1 MPTDLTP
8 TPTCAPRSPLRFSPA
23 SGRAFA
29 AQVFTASL
37 YRETHPL
44 SDWFFNPWTGS
55 RRPAAEV
62 EADPQGLKLEPPSH
76 DPGTTSPP
84 TPATTEAGTATQE
97 PGATDH
103 EPASTSSPTPCAA
116 PSAMN
121 AVLSSLGAAVAEVN
135 ALTRT
140 AVELSAKCRT
150 LQAENE
156 RLRRALRWVEY
167 QAKNYGP
174 EALPVIAKAASRALS
189 VTPPEPHM
197 RAAAGEGDEA

>member
-1 MPTDLTP
+1 MPTDP
-8 TPTCAPRSPLRFSPA
+8 TPTCAPAQPLLVYSPWSGCRLRLLA
-23 SGRAFA
+23 
-29 AQVFTASL
+29 T
-37 YRETHPL
+37 
-44 SDWFFNPWTGS
+44 SDPNGFRNRHGCRWDFNPWTGS

-84 TPATTEAGTATQE
+84 TPATTEAGTGTQE

-140 AVELSAKCRT
+140 AVELSAKCRA
-150 LQAENE
+150 LQEEND
-156 RLRRALRWVEY
+156 RLRGLFRQIAVNADQSHFGGAVSLLAE
-167 QAKNYGP
+167 
-174 EALPVIAKAASRALS
+174 EALNPKPG
-189 VTPPEPHM
+189 TGPHM
-197 RAAAGEGDEA
+197 RAAAGEGDGV